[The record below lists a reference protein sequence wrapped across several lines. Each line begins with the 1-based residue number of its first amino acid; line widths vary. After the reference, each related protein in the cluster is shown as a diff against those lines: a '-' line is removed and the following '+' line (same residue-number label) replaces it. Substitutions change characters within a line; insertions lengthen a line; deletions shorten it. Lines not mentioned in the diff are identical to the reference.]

1 MEALK
6 KIVNDIHNIQIQG
19 ATNVAM
25 TGIKAF
31 ADYIQTLEINKS
43 EVKTF
48 RNKMENARK
57 MLSTARPTEP
67 GLVNGLKNVIQGLN
81 IDNLDPENLIET
93 VKQRIGTVSSY
104 YIKFIKEAKEVIG
117 KIGAR
122 KIEDDMIIM
131 THCHSSV
138 VSNIFKTA
146 KQLGKEFQV
155 ICTETRPK
163 FQGKITVDELL
174 KNNISTSLIV
184 DSAMRWILKHKQVD
198 LIITGCDSI
207 TSEGTIIN
215 KIGSR
220 LLALAAHEMDVPYYV
235 ATPLIKYDPDTSLG
249 YLAEIEERSPSEIW
263 KDAPDDENLTIL
275 NPAFETISREY
286 VDALITDVGVFPPT
300 LITHIYKRNF
310 DELIEKLRDLK

>member
-1 MEALK
+1 MEELK
-6 KIVNDIHNIQIQG
+6 KIVDDIHNIEIQG

-31 ADYIQTLEINKS
+31 SDYIQSLEIDKG

-48 RNKMENARK
+48 SDKMENAREI
-57 MLSTARPTEP
+57 LSTARPTEP
-67 GLVNGLKNVIQGLN
+67 GLINGLKHIIQGLN
-81 IDNLDPENLIET
+81 MEELKPENLIAN

-117 KIGAR
+117 EIGAR
-122 KIEDDMIIM
+122 KIESGMVIM

-138 VSNIFKTA
+138 VSNIFRTA

-163 FQGKITVDELL
+163 FQGKITVRELL
-174 KNNISTSLIV
+174 ESNIPTSMIV

-207 TSEGTIIN
+207 TSEGTVIN

-220 LLALAAHEMDVPYYV
+220 LLALAAHEMDVPYYA

-249 YLAEIEERSPSEIW
+249 HLAEIEERSPGEIW
-263 KDAPDDENLTIL
+263 EDAPDSKKLTIL

-286 VDALITDVGVFPPT
+286 IDALITDVGVFPPT
-300 LITHIYKRNF
+300 LITQIYKRNF
-310 DELIEKLRDLK
+310 YELIEKLRDL